1 MKHLCFYGDPMTTSP
16 EHSHNIAVGT
26 DGSENSQKAL
36 NWAIEHAHSGD
47 SITLIHA
54 WHPYVYGAEMMM
66 AYDVDDSAAKAMLD
80 KMFEAAEPQAK
91 ARGITLKKSLIHGD
105 ARDALKVKGADF
117 VVVGA
122 RGRGALA
129 GMLLG
134 SVADYVVHHSSV
146 PVVVVPTQ

>member
-1 MKHLCFYGDPMTTSP
+1 MTTSP
-16 EHSHNIAVGT
+16 EHPHHIVVGT
-26 DGSENSQKAL
+26 DGSANAQKAI

-66 AYDVDDSAAKAMLD
+66 AYDVDDSAAKAILD
-80 KMFEAAEPQAK
+80 KAFDIAEPQAK

-105 ARDALKVKGADF
+105 ARDALKVKDADF
-117 VVVGA
+117 VVIGA
-122 RGRGALA
+122 RGHGALA

-134 SVADYVVHHSSV
+134 TVADYVLHHSSV
-146 PVVVVPTQ
+146 PVVVVPAQ